1 MTGTGVG
8 EVADSA
14 WELGTAGEGAT
25 ARCVKA
31 LFWNDAIGMKTVR
44 MRQEVAASFFIDSM
58 PHQVRFYCRREV
70 TGK

>member
-1 MTGTGVG
+1 
-8 EVADSA
+8 VADSA